1 MGLCKCFRDGKRVK
15 NNMPLGRFQ
24 NRYLTRG
31 REGSKILLETSG
43 VKPQHLALEGDIERF
58 EHQPSAKQPTA
69 KRPVPDVEL
78 ICYAGTQSSDK
89 NNIYSPKPM
98 NFRFLWQVVDADNLP
113 FTRVFAQMGDA
124 EIVDFMGK
132 TSVGAGIKG
141 ALDLG

>member
-1 MGLCKCFRDGKRVK
+1 MGLCKCFRDCKRVK
-15 NNMPLGRFQ
+15 NNMPLGHFQ

-31 REGSKILLETSG
+31 REGSKVLLETSG

-58 EHQPSAKQPTA
+58 EHQPSAKRPTA
-69 KRPVPDVEL
+69 KLPVPDVEL
-78 ICYAGTQSSDK
+78 ICHAGIQSFDK
-89 NNIYSPKPM
+89 KIFIYLKPM
-98 NFRFLWQVVDADNLP
+98 DLGFLWQVVDADNLP